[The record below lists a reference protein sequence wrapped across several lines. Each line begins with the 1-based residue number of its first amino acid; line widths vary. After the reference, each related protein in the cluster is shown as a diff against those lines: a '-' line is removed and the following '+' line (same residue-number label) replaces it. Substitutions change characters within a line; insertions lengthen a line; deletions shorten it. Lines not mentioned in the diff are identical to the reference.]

1 MKHFARIPLAF
12 ALTLALAACAGGG
25 RPAGPPLKPVAN
37 PGAVVAAE
45 VGFNQMAQ
53 EKGQWTA
60 FRATAASEAE
70 MFVPQRVK
78 ALDFLKGKVDPPQS
92 VKWQPHLVW
101 SSCDGSL
108 AVTHGAW
115 QRTSSTGYFTTVWA
129 RGGDGQYKWILD
141 HGDRLPVPLF
151 APEMIRSKVGEC
163 SGQPGVPI
171 TAPAVG
177 TDFKQTVSRDQSLI
191 VSSAVAPDGART
203 VTVKLWNG
211 TTHDTVLQEQVAA
224 MN

>member
-1 MKHFARIPLAF
+1 MKRITSVAI
-12 ALTLALAACAGGG
+12 ALSFSLSLAACAGGG

-45 VGFNQMAQ
+45 VAFNQMAQ
-53 EKGQWTA
+53 EKGEWTA
-60 FRATAASEAE
+60 FRATAAPEAE
-70 MFVPQRVK
+70 MFVPQRVR
-78 ALDFLKGKVDPPQS
+78 ALDFLKGKADPPQS

-129 RGGDGQYKWILD
+129 RGADGQYKWILD

-151 APEMIRSKVGEC
+151 APEMIRSKVGDC
-163 SGQPGVPI
+163 TGQPPVPL

-177 TDFKQTVSRDQSLI
+177 TDFKQSVSRDQSLI
-191 VSSAVAPDGART
+191 VSSAVAPDGSRT

-211 TTHDTVLQEQVAA
+211 STHETVLQEQVAA
-224 MN
+224 GS